1 MTELGRVSLSPK
13 VVEVGVKRSGAR
25 HSYPGGGR
33 NVVDVAVVLEERVRI
48 AILDYVLWL
57 IVNR

>member
-13 VVEVGVKRSGAR
+13 VGVKCNGAR

-33 NVVDVAVVLEERVRI
+33 DVVDVAVVLEKKDRI
-48 AILDYVLWL
+48 AILDHVPWPV
-57 IVNR
+57 VNR